1 MFKEMSEINVQG
13 NVQGNVYKQCSRKCT
28 RKCLQIMFMEMYKET
43 FKEMF
48 ENNVE
53 GYVCNCNC
61 YLVNPM
67 CQWWPTTQSHH
78 WLVGACVYTRRMAL
92 AALFTA
98 STTEGHADMASLKII
113 RKSGHDWL
121 RLSVKPPDMF
131 FLSLKVTVFGKTNW
145 TEYFGVQKLR
155 YLWTLVY

>member
-1 MFKEMSEINVQG
+1 MFKEMSEI

-28 RKCLQIMFMEMYKET
+28 RKCLQTMFMEMYKET

-48 ENNVE
+48 ENNVQRN
-53 GYVCNCNC
+53 VCNC

-92 AALFTA
+92 ASLFTA

-113 RKSGHDWL
+113 HISGHTWL
-121 RLSVKPPDMF
+121 RLRVKPPDMF
-131 FLSLKVTVFGKTNW
+131 FLSIKVSVFGKTNW
-145 TEYFGVQKLR
+145 TEYFGVHKLR